1 MQSSSIDFLFEKINI
16 INSNNKNILIVEN
29 HIGPQIIDLLF
40 FKPKRVLSA
49 KVLNKIESIQT
60 IETVIIKVKNYQ
72 TLSKLF

>member
-40 FKPKRVLSA
+40 FKPKKVLSA
-49 KVLNKIESIQT
+49 KVLNKIESIHD
-60 IETVIIKVKNYQ
+60 IE
-72 TLSKLF
+72 